1 MADETKSPIE
11 EARPE
16 LVEADKKVSEQ
27 SRAGDIPGKAP
38 DGLTTDEAARSD
50 KSQTAEKTIKHSNV
64 IDLSS
69 TAIDKIIAGKTGT
82 IQAVGRKP
90 VTTEKSEDGA
100 NVEDTRQE
108 WDKSLADVEVQKQA
122 EKNQSR
128 PPKEVKTKPD
138 KTKAL
143 PPLKKA
149 VKTTEQT
156 TAPKT
161 KGSKA
166 PKSTEKTAP
175 PADEANM
182 VEKKQKLEQELRE
195 KYGIPKTDKPVEPW
209 VAPEVETVV
218 RIPHEKL
225 HAFKDHPFNVEKNT
239 KFMAFVASI
248 RAQGVTQPVIVRPDG
263 KDGYEIISGHR
274 RDAGSIEAEIP
285 FTPCIVR
292 ALNDDQ
298 AIQQMVE
305 DNVNNREVS
314 TMELARALKMQL
326 ESIKHQGAR
335 EALDGKDF
343 TADVDKRS
351 NEVIAV
357 RNGMSV
363 KQVQRHIALTRLVQP
378 LQDLVDGKVM
388 GGDGKPLKIAF
399 TPAVEL
405 SGIKP
410 ENQNYIAL
418 AIEAQQATPSL
429 SQSQRMRE
437 LDKAGKLNGDV
448 IDGIMCEEKKEVDK
462 VIISGAE
469 LSNYFGKEKTPQE
482 MKAQIIKLLDDWKGK
497 EKEQAAPEKKAQKEK

>member
-1 MADETKSPIE
+1 MADKTKKP
-11 EARPE
+11 
-16 LVEADKKVSEQ
+16 V
-27 SRAGDIPGKAP
+27 P
-38 DGLTTDEAARSD
+38 DGQLNFDPATSGDTATGKEAPAE
-50 KSQTAEKTIKHSNV
+50 AEKGAPPLEEKQAPEQAPNV
-64 IDLSS
+64 TVYSMDEIRAQRD
-69 TAIDKIIAGKTGT
+69 TAAKAQEAG
-82 IQAVGRKP
+82 QEAQ
-90 VTTEKSEDGA
+90 
-100 NVEDTRQE
+100 EDTRQE
-108 WDKSLADVEVQKQA
+108 WEKPLAEVEAQKQT
-122 EKNQSR
+122 KKRQGR
-128 PPKEVKTKPD
+128 PPKEDKAKTAAKPEKP
-138 KTKAL
+138 KTRGKTAKA
-143 PPLKKA
+143 A
-149 VKTTEQT
+149 EQAS
-156 TAPKT
+156 APKA
-161 KGSKA
+161 KGSKEA
-166 PKSTEKTAP
+166 KAAEKTAP
-175 PADEANM
+175 PVDEASLE
-182 VEKKQKLEQELRE
+182 EKKQKLEQELRE

-209 VAPEVETVV
+209 VAPEVEQVV
-218 RIPHEKL
+218 RIPHDKL

-239 KFMAFVASI
+239 KFMAFVSSI
-248 RAQGVTQPVIVRPDG
+248 IAQGVTQPAIVRPDG

-274 RDAGSIEAEIP
+274 RDAGSIEAGIP
-285 FTPCIVR
+285 FTPCIIR

-351 NEVIAV
+351 NEVIAK

-363 KQVQRHIALTRLVQP
+363 KQVQRHIALTRLVKP

-388 GGDGKPLKIAF
+388 GGDGKPIKISF

-405 SGIKP
+405 SGIRP

-418 AIEAQQATPSL
+418 AIEAQQASPSL
-429 SQSQRMRE
+429 SQAQRMRE
-437 LDKAGKLNGDV
+437 LDKQDKLNGDV

-497 EKEQAAPEKKAQKEK
+497 EQEQAKPEKKAQKEK

>member
-1 MADETKSPIE
+1 MA
-11 EARPE
+11 
-16 LVEADKKVSEQ
+16 
-27 SRAGDIPGKAP
+27 
-38 DGLTTDEAARSD
+38 
-50 KSQTAEKTIKHSNV
+50 
-64 IDLSS
+64 
-69 TAIDKIIAGKTGT
+69 
-82 IQAVGRKP
+82 
-90 VTTEKSEDGA
+90 
-100 NVEDTRQE
+100 
-108 WDKSLADVEVQKQA
+108 
-122 EKNQSR
+122 
-128 PPKEVKTKPD
+128 
-138 KTKAL
+138 
-143 PPLKKA
+143 
-149 VKTTEQT
+149 
-156 TAPKT
+156 
-161 KGSKA
+161 
-166 PKSTEKTAP
+166 
-175 PADEANM
+175 
-182 VEKKQKLEQELRE
+182 EKKQKLEQELRE
-195 KYGIPKTDKPVEPW
+195 KYGIPKTGKPVELW
-209 VAPEVETVV
+209 VAPETEQVV

-225 HAFKDHPFNVEKNT
+225 HAFKDHPFNVEHNT

-263 KDGYEIISGHR
+263 KDGFEIISGHR

-292 ALNDDQ
+292 ALSDDQ

-335 EALDGKDF
+335 EALDGQDF
-343 TADVDKRS
+343 TTDVDKRS
-351 NEVIAV
+351 NEVIAT

-363 KQVQRHIALTRLVQP
+363 KQVQRYISLTRLVQP

-388 GGDGKPLKIAF
+388 GGDGKPMKISF

-405 SGIKP
+405 SGIQPK
-410 ENQNYIAL
+410 NQNYIAL
-418 AIEAQQATPSL
+418 AIEAQQASPSL

-469 LSNYFGKEKTPQE
+469 LRNYFGKEKTPQE

-497 EKEQAAPEKKAQKEK
+497 EKEQAAPEKKAHKEK

>member
-1 MADETKSPIE
+1 MADDKPKTTA
-11 EARPE
+11 EAPE
-16 LVEADKKVSEQ
+16 VKQPEQPAQDISGKTTPAVGDKPLEAPE
-27 SRAGDIPGKAP
+27 AEPPTPGKAP
-38 DGLTTDEAARSD
+38 NVTVYKMEDIKAQREAAAKTD
-50 KSQTAEKTIKHSNV
+50 KASPT
-64 IDLSS
+64 
-69 TAIDKIIAGKTGT
+69 
-82 IQAVGRKP
+82 
-90 VTTEKSEDGA
+90 
-100 NVEDTRQE
+100 EDTRQE
-108 WDKSLADVEVQKQA
+108 WEKPLTEVEAEKQA
-122 EKNQSR
+122 KKRPGR
-128 PPKEVKTKPD
+128 PPKTDKAKSAKPAKPKTPQ
-138 KTKAL
+138 AQG
-143 PPLKKA
+143 KA
-149 VKTTEQT
+149 VKAAEQ
-156 TAPKT
+156 
-161 KGSKA
+161 
-166 PKSTEKTAP
+166 TAP
-175 PADEANM
+175 PTDEASM
-182 VEKKQKLEQELRE
+182 AEKKQKLEQELRE

-225 HAFKDHPFNVEKNT
+225 HTFKDHPFNVEKNT

-335 EALDGKDF
+335 EALAGQDF

-351 NEVIAV
+351 NEVIAA

-363 KQVQRHIALTRLVQP
+363 KQVQRHIALTRLVKP

-405 SGIKP
+405 SGIRP

-418 AIEAQQATPSL
+418 AIEAQQASPSL

-437 LDKAGKLNGDV
+437 LDKDGKLNGDV
-448 IDGIMCEEKKEVDK
+448 IDGIMCEEKREVDK

-497 EKEQAAPEKKAQKEK
+497 EKEQAAPAKKAQKEK

>member
-1 MADETKSPIE
+1 MADDKKDLKPEEQPKSGPAVPDQQHPE
-11 EARPE
+11 PPKQEAEKATPVKDTPVKAPPVKEDKADTAGPGDKPRPGNVVDISGAMIDK
-16 LVEADKKVSEQ
+16 LVADKEKAAKSE
-27 SRAGDIPGKAP
+27 
-38 DGLTTDEAARSD
+38 
-50 KSQTAEKTIKHSNV
+50 KSQTP
-64 IDLSS
+64 LS
-69 TAIDKIIAGKTGT
+69 
-82 IQAVGRKP
+82 R
-90 VTTEKSEDGA
+90 E
-100 NVEDTRQE
+100 
-108 WDKSLADVEVQKQA
+108 
-122 EKNQSR
+122 
-128 PPKEVKTKPD
+128 
-138 KTKAL
+138 
-143 PPLKKA
+143 KA
-149 VKTTEQT
+149 VKAAEQT
-156 TAPKT
+156 KAPKDKGPKAPKT
-161 KGSKA
+161 AERAAAPKDKGSKA
-166 PKSTEKTAP
+166 PKAAEQTAP
-175 PADEANM
+175 PADEASLA
-182 VEKKQKLEQELRE
+182 EKKQKLEQELRE
-195 KYGIPKTDKPVEPW
+195 KYGIPKTDKPAELW
-209 VAPEVETVV
+209 VAPETEQVV

-292 ALNDDQ
+292 ALSDDQ

-335 EALDGKDF
+335 EALDGQDF

-351 NEVIAV
+351 NEVIAT

-388 GGDGKPLKIAF
+388 GGDGKPLKISF

-418 AIEAQQATPSL
+418 AIEAQQASPSL

-437 LDKAGKLNGDV
+437 LDKTGKLNGDV

-482 MKAQIIKLLDDWKGK
+482 MKSQIIKLLDDWKGK
-497 EKEQAAPEKKAQKEK
+497 EKEKAAPEKKAQKEK